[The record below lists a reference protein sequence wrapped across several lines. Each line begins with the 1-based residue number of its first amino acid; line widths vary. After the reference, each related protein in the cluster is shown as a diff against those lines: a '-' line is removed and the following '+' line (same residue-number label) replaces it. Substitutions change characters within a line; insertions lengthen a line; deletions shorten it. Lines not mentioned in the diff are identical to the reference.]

1 MMRKKLYRSHNRLI
15 AGVCA
20 GLAEYFNIATKN
32 VRIGFMVCLV
42 LCSFIPHLIVLPIG
56 IYAILALALPL
67 NPESNEFSWL
77 SFIESIMGFSKTAT
91 KENNQKSANS
101 QKKKSRKIIT
111 NVREKDLH

>member
-1 MMRKKLYRSHNRLI
+1 MRKKLYRSHNRLI

-67 NPESNEFSWL
+67 NPNQKEFSWFSL
-77 SFIESIMGFSKTAT
+77 LESMTGFSNASNNGNET
-91 KENNQKSANS
+91 KDSRK